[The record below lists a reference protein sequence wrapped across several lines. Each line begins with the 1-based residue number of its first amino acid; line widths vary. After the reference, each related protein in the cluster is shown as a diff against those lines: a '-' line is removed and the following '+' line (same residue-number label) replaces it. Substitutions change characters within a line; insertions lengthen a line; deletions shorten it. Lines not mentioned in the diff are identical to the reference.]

1 MCVNTRGFKPSRTR
15 LKGLFRKIG
24 STNTP
29 KSDFQIITIQKIG
42 FVQKQLLQICFQ
54 QKNLVLPSYSYNP

>member
-29 KSDFQIITIQKIG
+29 KSDFQIIAIQKVG
-42 FVQKQLLQICFQ
+42 FSTKATTANMFSTKKFGVAKLFL
-54 QKNLVLPSYSYNP
+54 